1 MSAAEQ
7 GAGGCEIS
15 ICDRS
20 RGDDGD
26 GGKEEVEMQPRAAM
40 GDGIQVC
47 VEWEDIAFSVNT
59 TSGLKTVLH
68 GLSGFAA
75 PGELVAIMGPSGAGK
90 TSLLNCLA
98 HRSARCRS
106 VALSL
111 FFGNAVVHHAA
122 GKMGTVFHCCVP
134 WLN

>member
-1 MSAAEQ
+1 
-7 GAGGCEIS
+7 
-15 ICDRS
+15 
-20 RGDDGD
+20 
-26 GGKEEVEMQPRAAM
+26 MQPRAAM

-98 HRSARCRS
+98 HRSAPCRS
-106 VALSL
+106 IAHSL
-111 FFGNAVVHHAA
+111 FFGNAVVHLAA
-122 GKMGTVFHCCVP
+122 GKMCTVFHCGVP
-134 WLN
+134 RLN